1 MSLTY
6 SSYVT
11 SLANLLVVNSTDA
24 GYLSAL
30 PNIIDDAEQRIYRE
44 CDFLRT
50 VAVVDSSASA
60 TIAADSRSFTVP
72 SSVTFV
78 VTETLYAL
86 STDTV
91 PTRTPMY
98 PVSKEWLNEVYPTAT
113 SSSSTALPLYFAM
126 VTDQSLIIGP
136 PPGREV
142 TIEYT
147 GTTRPTALSSANT
160 TTYLTDNLP
169 DLFVAASMVF
179 GNAYLKNFAATADD
193 PQASVTWENHYQKL
207 KQSAMEEEFRKKF
220 QSQAWTSKVL
230 NPVATPPR
238 T

>member
-6 SSYVT
+6 SSFVT
-11 SLANLLVVNSTDA
+11 SIANLMVVSPTDTN
-24 GYLSAL
+24 YLTVL

-50 VAVVDSSASA
+50 VAVVNSSASA
-60 TIAADSRSFTVP
+60 SIAADTRDFTVP
-72 SSVTFV
+72 SSVTYV
-78 VTETLYAL
+78 VTESLYAL

-91 PTRTPMY
+91 PTRYPLT

-113 SSSSTALPLYFAM
+113 SSSSTALPQYFAM
-126 VTDQSLIIGP
+126 VTDQSLIVGP

-142 TIEYT
+142 IIEYT
-147 GTTRPTALSSANT
+147 GTTRPTALSSTNT
-160 TTYLTDNLP
+160 TTYLTNNFP

-179 GNAYLKNFAATADD
+179 ANGYLKNFSAMADD
-193 PQASVTWENHYQKL
+193 PKAAPSWEMHYQTL
-207 KQSAMEEEFRKKF
+207 KQSAMEEEYRKKF
-220 QSQAWTSKVL
+220 QSQGWTSKQ
-230 NPVATPPR
+230 PSAIATPPR